1 MLLKKSNEHISGG
14 VRPPDLYGDSMDN
27 IKPNDIID
35 YFGVH
40 FLVIDVTDTH
50 YECISGF
57 DFKIKMLDKNIKA
70 GLCKYTDAE
79 ERVSQDDVYV

>member
-1 MLLKKSNEHISGG
+1 
-14 VRPPDLYGDSMDN
+14 MDN

-50 YECISGF
+50 YKCISGF
-57 DFKIKMLDKNIKA
+57 DFKIKMLDKILKLDYAN
-70 GLCKYTDAE
+70 T
-79 ERVSQDDVYV
+79 RM